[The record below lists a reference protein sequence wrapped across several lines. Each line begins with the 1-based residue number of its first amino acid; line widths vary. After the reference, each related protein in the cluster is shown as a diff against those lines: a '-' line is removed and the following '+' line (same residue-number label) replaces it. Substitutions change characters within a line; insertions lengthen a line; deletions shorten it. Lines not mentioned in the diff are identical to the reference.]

1 MKILVGY
8 DGTNVAREAI
18 AVAEQHARVFG
29 AEIVLVYSMVGG
41 PEVPREDFETAENSL
56 EHEKSTLRDK
66 KIPCDSIFSV
76 QGLQAG
82 EDLVRLADER
92 KADEIIIGVR
102 RRSRVGKILFGSTA
116 QYVILNATCPVVSV
130 K

>member
-8 DGTNVAREAI
+8 DETNAAKEAI
-18 AVAEQHARVFG
+18 ALAEQHARVFG
-29 AEIVLVYSMVGG
+29 AKIILVYSMVGG
-41 PEVPREDFETAENSL
+41 PEVPREDFETAEKSL
-56 EHEKSTLRDK
+56 EYEKDTLRDK
-66 KIPCDSIFSV
+66 KIPCDSILSV
-76 QGLQAG
+76 QGLEAG

-102 RRSRVGKILFGSTA
+102 RRSRVGKVLFGSTA
-116 QYVILNATCPVVSV
+116 QYVVLNATCPVVTV